1 MGSADEQR
9 QLSRLWV
16 TGRVGTLTPWSQ
28 AKVWALAK
36 AWELTHMDTTYGRNT
51 WIKGLVEV
59 VTEDKRRKEHPTEQ
73 AIGKLLAKIENDP
86 QWFPGC
92 ERRFEI
98 QSFCGTQ
105 GLSTSRSLLGLKASQ

>member
-73 AIGKLLAKIENDP
+73 AIGKLLAKIENNP

-92 ERRFEI
+92 ERRSEI

-105 GLSTSRSLLGLKASQ
+105 GL